1 MGALKRI
8 VIFVLLKRS
17 LGLVKT
23 RILVVRWSRSSMD
36 RIGVS

>member
-8 VIFVLLKRS
+8 VIFAP
-17 LGLVKT
+17 
-23 RILVVRWSRSSMD
+23 RILAIRWSRSSMD